1 MGRGNATHPTSAP
14 LSFAAM
20 VACVIAGF
28 LALDHFATLNEQ
40 LLLGA
45 ATWIILL
52 ASVAPLSREDRSRAL
67 LVVVV
72 ATCAE
77 VLGSIV
83 LGAYT
88 YRLENLPAFVPPGHG
103 LVYLAGLRISQSES
117 IRRHP
122 RAFVGAVIAVVA
134 GWGIAGLLLLGRT
147 DALGAI
153 TGALLIY
160 VLLRGSKATLYAG
173 VFVMVAFLE
182 IYGTSIGAW
191 HWAATAPDTPLP
203 AGNPP
208 SGIAS
213 VYVLFDIAAAF
224 AAARV
229 MTLVGM
235 RRATASMSAQA
246 RSAVVSVSTPGAS
259 SEAATRGAFSL
270 SVGGSREQ
278 STDWLLD
285 GNDNNQLDE
294 GGIAI
299 FSDIDAIQEFN
310 LQSQFGAEYG
320 RNTGGGGMEQVTE
333 GLTALRRIDH
343 GRVRA
348 NPWPSCAADLA
359 GAPPAWPGS
368 PGTGLVPSCSVATY
382 SLITPPSG
390 RSCRLRGDGGRADE
404 PIRPTRLPLV
414 TASNRSLEIS
424 RCSPRAGG
432 AG

>member
-1 MGRGNATHPTSAP
+1 MIQSHAVREGPFRAAARRTFMGRANATHPTSAP

-117 IRRHP
+117 IRRHS

-134 GWGIAGLLLLGRT
+134 GWGIAGLLLLGHM

-213 VYVLFDIAAAF
+213 VYVLFDIAAIVLAPRVL
-224 AAARV
+224 AALETIPRLPSITCSLIPAAS
-229 MTLVGM
+229 
-235 RRATASMSAQA
+235 RASA
-246 RSAVVSVSTPGAS
+246 RS
-259 SEAATRGAFSL
+259 
-270 SVGGSREQ
+270 Q
-278 STDWLLD
+278 
-285 GNDNNQLDE
+285 
-294 GGIAI
+294 
-299 FSDIDAIQEFN
+299 
-310 LQSQFGAEYG
+310 
-320 RNTGGGGMEQVTE
+320 
-333 GLTALRRIDH
+333 
-343 GRVRA
+343 
-348 NPWPSCAADLA
+348 
-359 GAPPAWPGS
+359 
-368 PGTGLVPSCSVATY
+368 
-382 SLITPPSG
+382 
-390 RSCRLRGDGGRADE
+390 
-404 PIRPTRLPLV
+404 
-414 TASNRSLEIS
+414 
-424 RCSPRAGG
+424 
-432 AG
+432 